1 MSANTVYV
9 ERKDADIVLPFRDGQ
24 WACAIFGNSS
34 TRQYMVIYSVTS
46 RLTGLSL
53 CRRGGRVRTPAAAAR
68 PRAEWRPP
76 PSAGRPGNGGRPSGW
91 TKPRSDV
98 FSKLLDELM
107 ASRLE
112 YFIKKVRLQP
122 KVSSGNLI
130 FVFSKYL
137 LSFFYD
143 ITNSWLF

>member
-112 YFIKKVRLQP
+112 YCIKKLDCSLGYL
-122 KVSSGNLI
+122 SSANLI
-130 FVFSKYL
+130 
-137 LSFFYD
+137 LSF
-143 ITNSWLF
+143 

>member
-1 MSANTVYV
+1 M
-9 ERKDADIVLPFRDGQ
+9 
-24 WACAIFGNSS
+24 
-34 TRQYMVIYSVTS
+34 
-46 RLTGLSL
+46 
-53 CRRGGRVRTPAAAAR
+53 RTPAAAAR

-130 FVFSKYL
+130 FGFSKYL
-137 LSFFYD
+137 LIFFYD